1 MLRSQYFL
9 QQILS
14 GKLLLVVINRQKSN
28 FTCGF
33 KLKIKT
39 SNNITSRIR
48 DGIGAGRVRR
58 TGFLPLPRKILSCPI
73 PVPSL
78 HDGENFLTPSSSPG
92 APLHPIKFYFLLIC
106 PTTSTIFLM
115 KPILLINIY
124 LKLQLNVSHQIKS
137 IFRKN

>member
-48 DGIGAGRVRR
+48 DGNGVGRDGAQGSGLRPCL
-58 TGFLPLPRKILSCPI
+58 TWFCLTSSLPHL
-73 PVPSL
+73 
-78 HDGENFLTPSSSPG
+78 
-92 APLHPIKFYFLLIC
+92 A
-106 PTTSTIFLM
+106 
-115 KPILLINIY
+115 
-124 LKLQLNVSHQIKS
+124 
-137 IFRKN
+137 